1 MSELKLNLVFDDYQI
16 KRAKP
21 ARGSSVIHVNKRWI
35 GKEVS
40 IIPLPFDV
48 DEKVV
53 DKSIGEDG
61 LHHLE
66 LSVKEVFSKTV
77 SDRKDVGFFYLKES
91 LLGLFFLIVEAP
103 EIVYWNFFS
112 WLFP

>member
-1 MSELKLNLVFDDYQI
+1 MTELKLDLVFDDYQI

-48 DEKVV
+48 DEKIV
-53 DKSIGEDG
+53 DESLGEDG

-66 LSVKEVFSKTV
+66 LPVKEIFSKTV
-77 SDRKDVGFFYLKES
+77 SDRKDVGLFYIKES
-91 LLGLFFLIVEAP
+91 LMGLFFLIIDAP
-103 EIVYWNFFS
+103 DIVY
-112 WLFP
+112 

>member
-1 MSELKLNLVFDDYQI
+1 MSELKLDLVFDDYQI

-48 DEKVV
+48 DEKFI
-53 DKSIGEDG
+53 DETKGEDG
-61 LHHLE
+61 LYHLE
-66 LSVKEVFSKTV
+66 LAVKEVFSKTV

-91 LLGLFFLIVEAP
+91 LLGLFFLIIEAP
-103 EIVYWNFFS
+103 DIVY
-112 WLFP
+112 

>member
-1 MSELKLNLVFDDYQI
+1 MTEIKLDLVFDDYQI

-48 DEKVV
+48 DEKKI
-53 DKSIGEDG
+53 DESKRDDG

-66 LSVKEVFSKTV
+66 LDVREIFVKTV
-77 SDRKDVGFFYLKES
+77 SDRKDVGFFYLRES

-103 EIVYWNFFS
+103 DIVY
-112 WLFP
+112 

>member
-1 MSELKLNLVFDDYQI
+1 MTEIKIDLVFDDYQI

-21 ARGSSVIHVNKRWI
+21 AKGSSVIHVNKRWI

-40 IIPLPFDV
+40 IIPLPFSV

-53 DKSIGEDG
+53 DESVGEDG

-66 LSVKEVFSKTV
+66 LSVREIFVKTV
-77 SDRKDVGFFYLKES
+77 SDRKDVGFFYLRES
-91 LLGLFFLIVEAP
+91 LMGLYFLIIDAP
-103 EIVYWNFFS
+103 EWYVEDY
-112 WLFP
+112 